1 MRPPT
6 TVDELAV
13 SGSLERTHE
22 PCVPTCAMHATRQG
36 KQIYSPYKLEIMKE
50 QKERRHY
57 IVPRCT
63 VVPVE
68 EDHLL
73 QAASGNAGK
82 IGYGGD
88 GGDAKKWGD
97 EWEEEGAS
105 PESLTPNPS
114 PKGEGSDY
122 PSYNAWEE

>member
-1 MRPPT
+1 
-6 TVDELAV
+6 
-13 SGSLERTHE
+13 
-22 PCVPTCAMHATRQG
+22 
-36 KQIYSPYKLEIMKE
+36 MKE

-88 GGDAKKWGD
+88 GGDAKRNTGVE

-105 PESLTPNPS
+105 PNPS
-114 PKGEGSDY
+114 EGGEPKLAGNDEQCVIKK
-122 PSYNAWEE
+122 

>member
-1 MRPPT
+1 MRPLT
-6 TVDELAV
+6 AVDELAV
-13 SGSLERTHE
+13 SGLLERTHE
-22 PCVPTCAMHATRQG
+22 PCVPTCTMHATKQG

-57 IVPRCT
+57 IAPRCT

-88 GGDAKKWGD
+88 GGDAKRNTGVE

-105 PESLTPNPS
+105 PNPS
-114 PKGEGSDY
+114 EGGENTL
-122 PSYNAWEE
+122 PSYNVWEE